1 MFGRRL
7 EIRQL
12 TIHGTETPPSPP
24 FLQVPV
30 VRLRF
35 GIDSLLG
42 GQVSLRE
49 LQLLDPAAHIE
60 VAADGF
66 TNVPK
71 PAAAEDH
78 QPGPD
83 LFDLAVGLFALDR
96 GSVYWNG
103 TRYDISVSAEDLRVR
118 TQFDSGKGTL
128 RTARIRLRES
138 SAEIG
143 GLEPLLSRGEADV
156 WLYRDRIVVP
166 NVLLEVGNSQLSGDV
181 LLDGWRQPNAVAN
194 YEAEVDLPALAA
206 WLDNDVVQS
215 GTANVKGKA
224 NWDAAEDN
232 LTYSG
237 AVSVTELSA
246 KVAAGAVGGVAAQA
260 EYSGDQNSL
269 SLTPL
274 RLDIWGSSLSG
285 SARVDNLQNP
295 AAARLRLEGEIQ
307 DVALDEVYAALEP
320 SSFPLESLPQ
330 SLPWASTLAARIE
343 VEGEPRNLRS

>member
-1 MFGRRL
+1 MQGSLLQIPRNRWTIALATAAALLSFALTGFHFLAQSGWFTQEIHERLVAALEETTGGRVEIGDLDLSLFGRRL

-42 GQVSLRE
+42 GQISLRE

-103 TRYDISVSAEDLRVR
+103 TRLRYLGFGGRSACPNSIRPG
-118 TQFDSGKGTL
+118 SGTL
-128 RTARIRLRES
+128 RRPDPAARFV
-138 SAEIG
+138 
-143 GLEPLLSRGEADV
+143 RGNRRPA
-156 WLYRDRIVVP
+156 
-166 NVLLEVGNSQLSGDV
+166 
-181 LLDGWRQPNAVAN
+181 A
-194 YEAEVDLPALAA
+194 PALPRRSRRMA
-206 WLDNDVVQS
+206 LPGPHRN
-215 GTANVKGKA
+215 TK
-224 NWDAAEDN
+224 
-232 LTYSG
+232 
-237 AVSVTELSA
+237 
-246 KVAAGAVGGVAAQA
+246 
-260 EYSGDQNSL
+260 
-269 SLTPL
+269 
-274 RLDIWGSSLSG
+274 G
-285 SARVDNLQNP
+285 SA
-295 AAARLRLEGEIQ
+295 
-307 DVALDEVYAALEP
+307 
-320 SSFPLESLPQ
+320 
-330 SLPWASTLAARIE
+330 
-343 VEGEPRNLRS
+343 